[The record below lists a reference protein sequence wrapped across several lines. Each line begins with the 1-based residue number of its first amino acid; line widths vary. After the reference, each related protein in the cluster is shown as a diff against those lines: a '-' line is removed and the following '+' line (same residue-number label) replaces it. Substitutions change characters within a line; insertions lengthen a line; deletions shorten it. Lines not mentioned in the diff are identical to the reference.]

1 MKNKKYL
8 AWFIDSNDNKLFNA
22 NVLNSNLLINKICE
36 KFEKIYII
44 NFNNLKL
51 FSNKKSKFNFELDKN
66 LQLPNNIEFFYPFN
80 SKDFKSFM
88 IGKELIGINSIGRNF
103 TDLKIHFLLARHNIK
118 QVQIAYLGNIQGT
131 PRYIK
136 NFLWKYLLLKIKYIF
151 GHKFTVFLSNLG
163 LISKMEIRFH
173 TNRDI
178 IEYSKK
184 GKNFY
189 NKIFNYFKLHFAKE
203 FIPINSRSFDQ
214 IKESTIKV
222 EENQIVLLDEM
233 LNDIHWTRLRKSLD
247 EKSIAKHYFHLE
259 KLMKHLSDIYNKKI
273 VVCIHPMDDLKLKK
287 KYFPDFE
294 VVQYQTKEN
303 IFKAFIVVFFESS
316 AIVDAILLKKKIIT
330 VLSNYLDE
338 SQKAHN
344 LRLHNKIGI
353 TKINI
358 EDGIPTSKN
367 DFLIH
372 LNNITE
378 NYSDH
383 IKSYIAQDENNL
395 GYEKIIKTLKER
407 FFN

>member
-118 QVQIAYLGNIQGT
+118 QVQIAHLGNIQGT

-163 LISKMEIRFH
+163 LGLFQH
-173 TNRDI
+173 
-178 IEYSKK
+178 
-184 GKNFY
+184 
-189 NKIFNYFKLHFAKE
+189 
-203 FIPINSRSFDQ
+203 
-214 IKESTIKV
+214 
-222 EENQIVLLDEM
+222 
-233 LNDIHWTRLRKSLD
+233 
-247 EKSIAKHYFHLE
+247 
-259 KLMKHLSDIYNKKI
+259 
-273 VVCIHPMDDLKLKK
+273 
-287 KYFPDFE
+287 
-294 VVQYQTKEN
+294 
-303 IFKAFIVVFFESS
+303 
-316 AIVDAILLKKKIIT
+316 
-330 VLSNYLDE
+330 
-338 SQKAHN
+338 
-344 LRLHNKIGI
+344 
-353 TKINI
+353 
-358 EDGIPTSKN
+358 
-367 DFLIH
+367 
-372 LNNITE
+372 
-378 NYSDH
+378 
-383 IKSYIAQDENNL
+383 
-395 GYEKIIKTLKER
+395 
-407 FFN
+407 